1 MSDTTDLI
9 SLHLWDLRAQV
20 ESQLRCLTKVHRL
33 YEQLP
38 PASDPKR
45 AIDLREMRTD
55 MADVITMNGSVR
67 GVATETLEALT
78 ALPE

>member
-1 MSDTTDLI
+1 MPDTTDLI

-20 ESQLRCLTKVHRL
+20 ESQLRCLRKTHRL

-38 PASDPKR
+38 PAGDPQR
-45 AIDLREMRTD
+45 AINLREMRTD
-55 MADVITMNGSVR
+55 MADVITANGSVR
-67 GVATETLEALT
+67 GVAMETLEALT

>member
-1 MSDTTDLI
+1 MPDTTDLI

-20 ESQLRCLTKVHRL
+20 ESQLRCITKIHRL
-33 YEQLP
+33 YDQLP
-38 PASDPKR
+38 PSGDPKR
-45 AIDLREMRTD
+45 TIDLREMRTD
-55 MADVITMNGSVR
+55 LADVITTNGSVR